1 MNILLFGG
9 TSEGRALT
17 DWLLQTGHT
26 VTLSVATD
34 YGAALIPAAPGLTV
48 RTGCLDR
55 TAMDALLASAPFGC
69 GIDAT
74 HPYAVAVTQT
84 LQSAAQAA
92 GLPYH
97 RLLRDGPGEGDWPTV
112 PDLAQAAAL
121 AQTLTGNLLL
131 TTGAKELAPFAV
143 PGLIERTFP
152 RVLPSRD
159 SLDRCLTL
167 GFPPAHI
174 LCMQGPFSQALNAAL
189 IRQHDIRL
197 LVTKASG
204 SPGGFREKAAAA
216 RETGCTLIVVARPD
230 QTPGYTLEELKGIV
244 GSAGTP

>member
-1 MNILLFGG
+1 MNVLLFGG
-9 TSEGRALT
+9 TSEGRALA
-17 DWLLQTGHT
+17 DWLVQAGHT

-34 YGAALIPAAPGLTV
+34 YGAALVPAAPGLTV
-48 RTGCLDR
+48 HTGRLDR
-55 TAMDALLASAPFGC
+55 PAMDALLASAPFGC
-69 GIDAT
+69 VIDAT
-74 HPYAVAVTQT
+74 HPYAVAVTAT

-92 GLPYH
+92 GLPYY
-97 RLLRDGPGEGDWPTV
+97 RLLRETAGEGDWPTV
-112 PDLAQAAAL
+112 PDLSQAAAL
-121 AQTLTGNLLL
+121 AQTRPGNLLL

-143 PGLIERTFP
+143 PGLVERTFP

-174 LCMQGPFSQALNAAL
+174 LCMQGPFSRELNAAL
-189 IRQHDIRL
+189 IRQYDIKL

-216 RETGCTLIVVARPD
+216 RETGCAMIVVARPK
-230 QTPGYTLEELKGIV
+230 QTAGYTMEELKGMF
-244 GSAGTP
+244 